1 MLGAVLFLIVA
12 SAVKRYASTIPA
24 PLEPVTPGVVAVVAA
39 KLDLPPDLVYADIM
53 TMMREQ
59 APPKST
65 PPSPDATQSRLGA
78 SPGVLGAPERWTR
91 DAWTPSS
98 TRLTP
103 TTSG

>member
-1 MLGAVLFLIVA
+1 MPRAAEEWVLGAVLFLIVA

-59 APPKST
+59 APPKID
-65 PPSPDATQSRLGA
+65 PPITRRHTEPSGGLSRC
-78 SPGVLGAPERWTR
+78 PGSA
-91 DAWTPSS
+91 
-98 TRLTP
+98 
-103 TTSG
+103 